1 MACTGIFKGD
11 ERPTRGFWGV
21 QKYLQFLETFEQ
33 EPAWGIITNT
43 EEELS
48 LLTLPVFRYLH
59 VLVVVSKIPM
69 QYRIYYTKGKFTLWL
84 IFLFHPSRRIISKT
98 YGGGG
103 GVVLRLP
110 CQITKY
116 ILNFLSRCCKVLSQF
131 RTRF

>member
-1 MACTGIFKGD
+1 MISKNVVREYNIIFDLNIDPWWRAQEFSG
-11 ERPTRGFWGV
+11 RTSPTRGFWGV

-84 IFLFHPSRRIISKT
+84 IFLFHPSLRIISKT

-103 GVVLRLP
+103 GGCFKVA
-110 CQITKY
+110 
-116 ILNFLSRCCKVLSQF
+116 LSDY
-131 RTRF
+131 